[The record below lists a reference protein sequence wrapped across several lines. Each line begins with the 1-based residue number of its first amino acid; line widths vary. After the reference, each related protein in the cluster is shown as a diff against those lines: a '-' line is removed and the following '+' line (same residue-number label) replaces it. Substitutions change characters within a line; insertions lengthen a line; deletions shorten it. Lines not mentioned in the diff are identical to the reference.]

1 MVDPI
6 ISIDLTTYRRNVVSK
21 RSPFSR
27 FGGTERPTVS
37 FDIINTNDRR
47 TDSSEAGDL
56 LFVVDSLSLFAD
68 AFQFVQEQ

>member
-1 MVDPI
+1 MIFV
-6 ISIDLTTYRRNVVSK
+6 DLTTYRGNVVSK
-21 RSPFSR
+21 RFPFSR
-27 FGGTERPTVS
+27 FGSTERPTVS

-68 AFQFVQEQ
+68 AFQFAREQ